1 MARAAGR
8 SRHAPPAEAR
18 SRFGRHAW
26 FGRAAAICDTFGPFR
41 RPQEIAAVTDTAAT
55 RTVDPSLISYTHWMY
70 ALHALSALMGILTS
84 AAIAT
89 AFVFSIPSIIAVIMN
104 YVKRS
109 DVRGTWLDS
118 HFGWQLRTFWWA
130 VFWIVV
136 ISVFSAPLVLAL
148 GLGFLTWAVGIAI
161 VGIWILYRMVRGWLA
176 LKDGRPV

>member
-1 MARAAGR
+1 MPPR
-8 SRHAPPAEAR
+8 SEILSAP
-18 SRFGRHAW
+18 
-26 FGRAAAICDTFGPFR
+26 D
-41 RPQEIAAVTDTAAT
+41 RPSEETAAVTDAAAT
-55 RTVDPSLISYTHWMY
+55 RPVEPSLTSYTHWMY

-104 YVKRS
+104 YLKRS
-109 DVRGTWLDS
+109 EVRGSWLDS

-176 LKDGRPV
+176 LKDARPL

>member
-1 MARAAGR
+1 
-8 SRHAPPAEAR
+8 
-18 SRFGRHAW
+18 
-26 FGRAAAICDTFGPFR
+26 
-41 RPQEIAAVTDTAAT
+41 VTDAAAT
-55 RTVDPSLISYTHWMY
+55 RAVEPSLVSYTHWMY

-89 AFVFSIPSIIAVIMN
+89 AFVFSIPSVIAVIMN
-104 YVKRS
+104 YVKRGE
-109 DVRGTWLDS
+109 VRGTWLDS

-148 GLGFLTWAVGIAI
+148 GLGFLTWAAGIAV